1 MSFSLATSGP
11 FKGCWPVTIRRLVG
25 HQGLR
30 SRCFHEMQD
39 DREKRVRL
47 PDPADVDDAG
57 ALQFLGENV
66 DDEHEYVI
74 IEGPES
80 AVDEHPSR
88 LLNQDA
94 RNRNAQLL
102 VLTEFPIPPAGL
114 IEQRRETFKSQPVES
129 TREGVR

>member
-1 MSFSLATSGP
+1 
-11 FKGCWPVTIRRLVG
+11 
-25 HQGLR
+25 
-30 SRCFHEMQD
+30 MQD

-80 AVDEHPSR
+80 AVDEHPNR

-102 VLTEFPIPPAGL
+102 VLSSQSP
-114 IEQRRETFKSQPVES
+114 RRVSSSSGARRSSPS
-129 TREGVR
+129 R